1 MQKTLLGA
9 LLAATFFS
17 LVTPAPAAF
26 AQAAPGARV
35 NKVQAGYHHFK
46 VGKVN
51 VTALSDGTLA
61 IAPGKLLTN
70 VAPEQVAARLA
81 ASFQGS
87 HVDASVNAYL
97 IESGARLLLVD
108 TGSGEL
114 YGPTLNKLVA
124 SLQAVGYQPGQI
136 TDILVT
142 HIHTDHTGGLM
153 DGKRMVFPNATV
165 HVDQRELDYWMS
177 AARRSQAPEAKRKNF
192 DEALMKVKPYLD
204 AGKVKAFD
212 GATELFPGI
221 RSIPSYGHTP
231 GHSFYA
237 LDSGGEKLV
246 FWGDLL
252 HVAEVQMADPSVTI
266 VFDVDPTAAAAA
278 RKRAFADAASE
289 HYLVAGDHIA
299 FPGVGRLRADG
310 EGYRWVPMPYIND
323 HIDDHMVSAAK

>member
-1 MQKTLLGA
+1 MKNTVLIGA
-9 LLAATFFS
+9 LAAAFLTFGAG
-17 LVTPAPAAF
+17 APAAF
-26 AQAAPGARV
+26 AQAAPGVRL
-35 NKVQAGYHHFK
+35 NKVQPGYHHFK
-46 VGKVN
+46 VGNVN

-61 IAPGKLLTN
+61 IPPAALLTN
-70 VAPEQVAARLA
+70 VAPAQVAARLA
-81 ASFQGS
+81 ATFQGT

-124 SLQAVGYQPGQI
+124 TLASAGYQPGQI
-136 TDILVT
+136 TDILIT

-153 DGKRMVFPNATV
+153 DGKRMVFPNATL
-165 HVDQRELDYWMS
+165 HLDKRELDYWMS
-177 AARRSQAPEAKRKNF
+177 AARRSEAPEAKRALF
-192 DEALMKVKPYLD
+192 DQALMKVKPYVD
-204 AGKVKAFD
+204 AGKVKTFD

-237 LDSGGEKLV
+237 LEGGGEKLV

-252 HVAEVQMADPSVTI
+252 HVAEVQMPDPSVTI
-266 VFDVDPTAAAAA
+266 VFDVDANAAAAQ
-278 RKRAFADAASE
+278 RKRAFAEAARE
-289 HYLVAGDHIA
+289 KYLVAGDHVA

-310 EGYRWVPMPYIND
+310 DGYRWVPLPYIND
-323 HIDDHMVSAAK
+323 HVK

>member
-1 MQKTLLGA
+1 MKKTVLTGF
-9 LLAATFFS
+9 LAAALFT
-17 LVTPAPAAF
+17 LGTAAPAAF
-26 AQAAPGARV
+26 AQAAPGTRI
-35 NKVQAGYHHFK
+35 NKVQPGYHHFK
-46 VGKVN
+46 VGNVN

-61 IAPGKLLTN
+61 IPPGDLLTN
-70 VAPEQVAARLA
+70 VAPGQVAARLA
-81 ASFQGS
+81 ATFQGS

-97 IESGARLLLVD
+97 IDSGERLLLVD

-124 SLQAVGYQPGQI
+124 TLQAAGYQPGQI
-136 TDILVT
+136 TDVLVT

-165 HVDQRELDYWMS
+165 HLDKRELDYWMS
-177 AARRSQAPEAKRKNF
+177 AANRSKAPEARRALF
-192 DEALMKVKPYLD
+192 DQALAKVKPYVD
-204 AGKVKAFD
+204 AGKVKTFD

-237 LDSGGEKLV
+237 LDSGGETLL

-252 HVAEVQMADPSVTI
+252 HVAEVQMPDPAVTI
-266 VFDVDPTAAAAA
+266 VFDVDAKAAAAQ
-278 RKRAFADAASE
+278 RKRAFAEAAKE
-289 HYLVAGDHIA
+289 KYWVAGDHVA

-323 HIDDHMVSAAK
+323 HIVHAVR